1 MMRGKK
7 SGAEKQAARRFGE
20 FGHSVRR
27 NLRQAHRI
35 LVRADQKA
43 RRCYEKAGAA
53 MLDAKA
59 SSGMSEE
66 EFAAWLAPFGLS
78 QDRLLQCLE
87 LGQVIFDRRNAE
99 VIEREET
106 RVVKEGRDQMSR
118 EAIQREG
125 EESERRQR
133 ELVQYEG
140 EERRQHGTLPGCP
153 PVTAQVL
160 QELRFPSGVAN
171 YRAKRRHVIRIGES
185 KRPEACVRSDS

>member
-7 SGAEKQAARRFGE
+7 SGAEKQVARRFGE
-20 FGHSVRR
+20 FEHSVRR

-133 ELVQYEG
+133 ELVQ
-140 EERRQHGTLPGCP
+140 
-153 PVTAQVL
+153 
-160 QELRFPSGVAN
+160 
-171 YRAKRRHVIRIGES
+171 
-185 KRPEACVRSDS
+185 